1 MTAPLPHQPT
11 QRTQPATP
19 TAPSQ
24 FISRLRA
31 SLTEGRF
38 VKLQLGRPQG
48 DATLDKLLVRRV
60 VLRGVEHLSLVWR
73 HRTKDIT
80 KNLPV
85 EPALD
90 LISSLLDG
98 QFQHAHL
105 VTQSHD
111 IQLALGKKGS
121 WGLRVGKLA
130 ALPHEPATD
139 APDLQGSTDAADN
152 ANPDANSATL
162 PPATT
167 GYGTAALPDQTPA
180 QPTTQT
186 ATQTAT
192 QTSTQTSAQASAQA
206 VTQATTNS
214 STQVAAHDRA
224 KQRALSLATPFLAEL
239 GVTDAQH
246 RLVPAMAR
254 KWRQINKFLEVLAH
268 AIAQSPLAGRDPA
281 QPVRVLDFG
290 AGKGYL
296 TFAVQ
301 HLLQTSRRV
310 PDVVGVELRSELTT
324 LCNSAVARLGLAG
337 LRFEAGDVGQHSVA
351 PTDIMIALH
360 ACDTAT
366 DVAMHHGLR
375 SGAAVILCSPCC
387 HKQLRPQMSAPPLL
401 APMLRHG
408 IHMTEQAE
416 MLTDTLRALLLQAE
430 GYDTQVFEFI
440 SPEHTGKNKM
450 VLAVRRATA
459 LPATQRAALQA
470 QVAALKAHYGVTQQ
484 ALETLLAGDS
494 PSGQHGAIPVRNAP
508 AHDATADRSPCR

>member
-1 MTAPLPHQPT
+1 MTAPLPHPPT
-11 QRTQPATP
+11 QSSQPAAQ
-19 TAPSQ
+19 TAPQQ

-31 SLTEGRF
+31 SLTEGHF

-90 LISSLLDG
+90 LISSLLAG

-130 ALPHEPATD
+130 VLPHEPATD
-139 APDLQGSTDAADN
+139 ATGRPGSTDAVHN
-152 ANPDANSATL
+152 ANPGTNPAALPQATR
-162 PPATT
+162 
-167 GYGTAALPDQTPA
+167 GHGTAASSDQSPA
-180 QPTTQT
+180 QAGTQP
-186 ATQTAT
+186 ATQSAT
-192 QTSTQTSAQASAQA
+192 QAS
-206 VTQATTNS
+206 
-214 STQVAAHDRA
+214 AHDRA

-268 AIAQSPLAGRDPA
+268 AVAQSPLGGRDPA

-301 HLLQTSRRV
+301 HLLQANGRV
-310 PDVVGVELRSELTT
+310 PDVVGVELRSELTS
-324 LCNSAVARLGLAG
+324 LCNSAVARLGLTG
-337 LRFEAGDVGQHSVA
+337 LRFETGDVGQHSVA

-387 HKQLRPQMSAPPLL
+387 HKQLRTQMSAPPLL

-459 LPATQRAALQA
+459 LPAAQRAALQA

-494 PSGQHGAIPVRNAP
+494 PSGQHGPSLDRIEG
-508 AHDATADRSPCR
+508 AHDTTADRSPCR

>member
-19 TAPSQ
+19 TAPQQ
-24 FISRLRA
+24 FISRLSA
-31 SLTEGRF
+31 SLAEGRF

-139 APDLQGSTDAADN
+139 APDLQGSTDAAYN

-162 PPATT
+162 PPAAT
-167 GYGTAALPDQTPA
+167 GHGSAALPDQAPA
-180 QPTTQT
+180 QPTTKAAT
-186 ATQTAT
+186 HAATQAATKAATHSAT
-192 QTSTQTSAQASAQA
+192 QA
-206 VTQATTNS
+206 
-214 STQVAAHDRA
+214 AAHDRA
-224 KQRALSLATPFLAEL
+224 KQRALSLATPFLVEL

-301 HLLQTSRRV
+301 HLLQANSRV

-337 LRFEAGDVGQHSVA
+337 LRFETGDVGQHSVA

-459 LPATQRAALQA
+459 LPAAQRAALQA

-494 PSGQHGAIPVRNAP
+494 PSGQHGAIPVRNEP
-508 AHDATADRSPCR
+508 AHDANADRSPCR